1 MVNQKTQCGFTLLE
15 LMIAVAIVGILA
27 SVAYPSYVAYV
38 QRGKIAEATS
48 TLADMRVKLEQHFQD
63 NVATGTGYSGAP
75 MCDPG
80 VLATMVK
87 AFAYSCPTLTA
98 AQFTVQAQGQLA
110 QGMSG
115 FTFTLN
121 QNNARQT
128 TAFPGVTGTKNCW
141 IQRPGD
147 AC

>member
-1 MVNQKTQCGFTLLE
+1 MISRKTQCGFTLLE
-15 LMIAVAIVGILA
+15 LMIVVAIVGILA
-27 SVAYPSYVAYV
+27 SVAYPSYVAYI

-48 TLADMRVKLEQHFQD
+48 TLADMRVKLEQHLQD

-75 MCDPG
+75 ICNAG
-80 VLATMVK
+80 VLAAMAK

-98 AQFTVQAQGQLA
+98 TQFTVQAQGQPA